1 MGPTASQV
9 RDIIMGMRSRG
20 LDIGLRDISFAVLS
34 NVYGDE
40 TLAFRATFGDAPEV
54 PQDEY
59 LAREKMSTLLT
70 ELAPF
75 FPDEQN
81 VISFDELK
89 SGLIDDLRA
98 LERLRDATDEDG
110 NSPLD
115 AKEMATVVARI
126 ADIRVKLT
134 EKFNTTERVV
144 EQRVVVE
151 QKYNAICACGR
162 EIYLPE
168 GARLSAVPNQK
179 DLFDMPVKH

>member
-9 RDIIMGMRSRG
+9 RDLVVGMRSRG
-20 LDIGLRDISFAVLS
+20 LDIGLRDVSFAVLS
-34 NVYGDE
+34 KVYGDDV
-40 TLAFRATFGDAPEV
+40 LAFRSTFGDTPET
-54 PQDEY
+54 PIEEY
-59 LAREKMSTLLT
+59 LAQPRIEALLSET
-70 ELAPF
+70 EPF

-81 VISFDELK
+81 IISFDELK

-98 LERLRDATDEDG
+98 LERLRDATDNEG

-151 QKYNAICACGR
+151 QKYTSVCPYCHH
-162 EIYLPE
+162 EIALPPSE
-168 GARLSAVPNQK
+168 NQTK
-179 DLFDMPVKH
+179 TLF